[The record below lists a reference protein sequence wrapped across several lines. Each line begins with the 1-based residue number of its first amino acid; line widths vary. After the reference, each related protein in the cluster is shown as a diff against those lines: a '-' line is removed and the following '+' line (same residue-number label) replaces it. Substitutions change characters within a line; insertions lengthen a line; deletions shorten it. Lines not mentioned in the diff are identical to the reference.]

1 MPIYY
6 LKTEHS
12 VMLLHIIYLVAI
24 VAEAMSGAI
33 MGMRRGMDF
42 FGICVVGTVTALGGG
57 SIRDMLLGHYPLGWV
72 ANPKY
77 LLFTITAAALLP
89 LIIRHLHYLRL
100 VFLTVDG
107 LGLVAFT
114 IIGYDIAIASGT
126 SPTIAVMAGM
136 ITGVFG
142 GLLRDVLC
150 NEIPL
155 VLQRELYASV
165 SLATGA
171 FYMGLNYLNIPSEIA
186 TTVALLSG
194 FSLRLL
200 AVWFHWKLP
209 SFKVENVRFFE

>member
-1 MPIYY
+1 
-6 LKTEHS
+6 
-12 VMLLHIIYLVAI
+12 MLLHIIYLVAI

-33 MGMRRGMDF
+33 MGMRRGMDL

-57 SIRDMLLGHYPLGWV
+57 SIRDILLGHYPLGWV

-77 LLFTITAAALLP
+77 LIFTIVAAALLP

-100 VFLTVDG
+100 VFLAVDG
-107 LGLVAFT
+107 LGLIAFT
-114 IIGYDIAIASGT
+114 IIGYDVAIASGT
-126 SPTIAVMAGM
+126 TPVIAVMAGM

-171 FYMGLNYLNIPSEIA
+171 LYMGLNYLNISAEIA
-186 TTVALLSG
+186 TTIALLSG

-209 SFKVENVRFFE
+209 SFKVDNIRFIE